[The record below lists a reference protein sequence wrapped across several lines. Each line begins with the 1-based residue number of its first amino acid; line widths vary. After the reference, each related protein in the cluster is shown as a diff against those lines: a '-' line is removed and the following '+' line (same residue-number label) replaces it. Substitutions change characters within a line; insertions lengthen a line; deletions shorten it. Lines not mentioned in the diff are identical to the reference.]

1 MHRFWIPALVLGAL
15 ASCGDDNRQA
25 TALETQVTAPDTQV
39 AASAGNALAS
49 GPWVTGQA
57 ASTLPFRAIALMLA
71 ADSAPV
77 STPTVPTTRASAI
90 TGPPSSM
97 EGINTHSEI
106 FGTNSNPNMIT
117 LGPKL
122 GIPPEKAGYA
132 THYGT
137 TVELGARGIPV
148 LAPIDMVFVGFSNTS
163 AEYRIQDGQKQT
175 PYDDL
180 MLIFESNSPDWP
192 GMIVI
197 AYHLFSSPLL
207 PGHRQD
213 VACSAGGEWGTYQ
226 QVQGHVFYP
235 YDDYIVIDKGNAA
248 PCKALLGYTVKRGE
262 LIGFTG
268 SVGTH
273 SFVDI
278 CFKVPDT
285 SENPTV
291 QKGNRYLH
299 WVQASS
305 FFYWKS
311 YTPDASFPSGVLAY
325 PFETDGYQL
334 PAEQHD
340 VNFKYIA
347 KP

>member
-1 MHRFWIPALVLGAL
+1 MHRFWIPSLALAAL
-15 ASCGDDNRQA
+15 ASCGNDNGKA
-25 TALETQVTAPDTQV
+25 SALETQVAVLHTQV
-39 AASAGNALAS
+39 AASPGYALAS
-49 GPWVTGQA
+49 SPSATGQA
-57 ASTLPFRAIALMLA
+57 ASILPFRAIAPMLA

-77 STPTVPTTRASAI
+77 SIPTVPSTSASAI
-90 TGPPSSM
+90 TSPPPSM
-97 EGINTHSEI
+97 DGINTHAEI

-122 GIPPEKAGYA
+122 GIPPEKTGYA

-137 TVELGARGIPV
+137 TVELGTRGTPV
-148 LAPIDMVFVGFSNTS
+148 LAPIDMVFVGFSNTT
-163 AEYRIQDGQKQT
+163 AEYRISNGQKQT

-180 MLIFESNSPDWP
+180 MLMFESDSPDWP

-207 PGHRQD
+207 LGHRQD
-213 VACSAGGEWGTYQ
+213 AACSVGVEWGTYQ

-235 YDDYIVIDKGNAA
+235 YDDYVVIDKGNAV
-248 PCKALLGYTVKRGE
+248 PCKALIGYRVKRGE
-262 LIGFTG
+262 LIGFAG

-273 SFVDI
+273 SFVDV
-278 CFKVPDT
+278 CFKVPDI

-311 YTPDASFPSGVLAY
+311 YSPGASFPSGVLAY

-340 VNFKYIA
+340 VNFKYVA
-347 KP
+347 KE